1 MHKQEQIMTPQELVA
16 EVRPHVKEI
25 HIGVA
30 IEHVRAGGLIVD
42 VREPVEFE
50 AAHLPGAINIPRG
63 VIEFKI
69 GDHPLLSNKT
79 AEILLYCKTG
89 GRSVLAAF
97 NLQRIGYTGISSMTG
112 GFDGWVSHHEAI
124 AQDTTEFGS

>member
-1 MHKQEQIMTPQELVA
+1 MTPQELVA
-16 EVRPHVKEI
+16 EARSHIREI
-25 HIGVA
+25 HIGGA
-30 IEHVRAGGLIVD
+30 IEHIKAGNLIVD

-69 GDHPLLSNKT
+69 GDHPLLSNKR

-97 NLQRIGYTGISSMTG
+97 SLQRLGYTGILSMTG
-112 GFDGWVSHHEAI
+112 GFDGWVSHHETLARD
-124 AQDTTEFGS
+124 AAEVGA

>member
-1 MHKQEQIMTPQELVA
+1 MTPQELVA
-16 EVRPHVKEI
+16 EAKPHVTEI
-25 HIGVA
+25 NIDYAVAHIK
-30 IEHVRAGGLIVD
+30 AGSLVVD

-69 GDHPLLSNKT
+69 GDHPLLSNKS

-112 GFDGWVSHHEAI
+112 GFDGWVSHHESI
-124 AQDTTEFGS
+124 AKDATEFGA